1 MTDKERLERI
11 IQMQYDGYTIWD
23 MSEDDLVWLIEQ
35 AEQVYELEGKIE
47 RYREAIKK
55 CLERMNAGGTGTRS
69 FVYETL
75 KKALEVEG
83 EMNEICPTCSGSG
96 GIELFEY
103 SIGEVVTIPCPDCGG
118 SEETT
123 DVERKVLEGE
133 E

>member
-35 AEQVYELEGKIE
+35 AGRVQELESDSYNAHLERLLDRKEQEIE
-47 RYREAIKK
+47 RYRKAIKE

-75 KKALEVEG
+75 KEA
-83 EMNEICPTCSGSG
+83 
-96 GIELFEY
+96 
-103 SIGEVVTIPCPDCGG
+103 
-118 SEETT
+118 
-123 DVERKVLEGE
+123 LEGE